1 MTQEARILGALRPCL
16 TGANVLCAVS
26 GGADSVALLRL
37 LISLRSE
44 GLLRLHAAHFEHGI
58 RGQASLD
65 DRDFV
70 RALCASLDVPLAVGQ
85 ASVPAEA
92 ARAGEGLETC
102 ARRLRRAFL
111 KTPQPTRARA
121 ESRWRTIRT
130 IRPKRC

>member
-1 MTQEARILGALRPCL
+1 MTQEARILGALRPRL

-37 LISLRSE
+37 LVSLRNE

-70 RALCASLDVPLAVGQ
+70 RALCASLNVPLAIGQ
-85 ASVPAEA
+85 ASVPMEAA
-92 ARAGEGLETC
+92 ARAKGWKPAPAAC
-102 ARRLRRAFL
+102 A
-111 KTPQPTRARA
+111 ARF
-121 ESRWRTIRT
+121 
-130 IRPKRC
+130 